1 MPKRPIA
8 SPHAST
14 RALTHNPRVLYVSG
28 LPRAG
33 STLLC
38 QLLDL
43 HPAIDSRGHS
53 SPLCQILMQL
63 RHQWSDNEFL
73 LAQLDVD
80 FEGAY
85 RRLLNAWRGFVAGW
99 FSDSEQPWVV
109 DKNRGWLAQ
118 IETLQAVDPD
128 FRMLVCVRE
137 LGQVLGSIEA
147 QHDKTRLLD
156 FPDHLA
162 HLSRYARADKLLAAD
177 GLIGAPLKAIESL
190 QDVAEGLQQKIYYV
204 VFEHLMSDPVAAMQD
219 IHRWLELAPSAFD
232 PLNLPVRPGESDS
245 HYRYKYPHR
254 TFPKIQPPAPHRAP
268 ERIARELLQHFSDYY
283 RTFYPGYLAKVRG

>member
-1 MPKRPIA
+1 MP
-8 SPHAST
+8 
-14 RALTHNPRVLYVSG
+14 PRLIYVAG

-38 QLLDL
+38 QLLSL
-43 HPAIDSRGHS
+43 HPQIESSGHS
-53 SPLCQILMQL
+53 SPLCQILIQL

-80 FEGAY
+80 FARAY
-85 RRLLNAWRGFVAGW
+85 ARLPRAWHGFVDGW
-99 FSDSEQPWVV
+99 FADAERPWVV

-118 IETLQAVDPD
+118 IETVQAVDPG

-147 QHDKTRLLD
+147 QHARTRLLD

-162 HLSRYARADKLLAAD
+162 HLSHYARADKLLAAD
-177 GLIGAPLKAIESL
+177 GLIGGPLKSIEAL
-190 QDVAEGLQQKIYYV
+190 QEVPEAVQRQVYYV
-204 VFEHLMSDPVAAMQD
+204 VFEHLVSEPVAAMQD
-219 IHRWLELAPSAFD
+219 IHRWLGLPATPFD
-232 PLNLPVRPGESDS
+232 PLALPVKPGESDS

-254 TFPKIQPPAPHRAP
+254 TFTAIRPPAPHP
-268 ERIARELLQHFSDYY
+268 VPPRIARELRDHFGDFY
-283 RTFYPGYLAKVRG
+283 RTFFPGRLTD